1 MTQTNTSPTSPG
13 IQKLQAF
20 LAQGTVRKCVFAK
33 DLGIKP
39 PHLSQILSGYRP
51 VKTLAMAAKIEAATG
66 EVVTMRDFLDKDDR
80 ASVDNIKKSRQ
91 P

>member
-1 MTQTNTSPTSPG
+1 MTQANTPG

-20 LAQGTVRKCVFAK
+20 LAQGAVKKCAFAEA
-33 DLGIKP
+33 LGIKP

-66 EVVTMRDFLDKDDR
+66 EVVTMCDFLDADAR
-80 ASVDNIKKSRQ
+80 ASVDKIKKSRQ
-91 P
+91 S